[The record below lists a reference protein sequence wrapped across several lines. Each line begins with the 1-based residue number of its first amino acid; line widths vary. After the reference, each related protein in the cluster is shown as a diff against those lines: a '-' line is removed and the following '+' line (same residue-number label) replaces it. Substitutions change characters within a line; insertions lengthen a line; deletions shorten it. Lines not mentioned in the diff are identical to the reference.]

1 MTTLKFEKEDFIL
14 PTAFPW
20 IKEVLLNNMHA
31 PNNLQK
37 KVFESMRTILE
48 KADKVPTT
56 DFINA
61 SHQYSNRKS

>member
-37 KVFESMRTILE
+37 KVFE
-48 KADKVPTT
+48 
-56 DFINA
+56 
-61 SHQYSNRKS
+61 